1 MDRVLQGKIDD
12 LERAIQRLAL
22 LQAHD
27 AFCLLKNSIAMPKL
41 LYVLR
46 TSPCFDNILLDIFD
60 DTLRRGLS
68 LVLNVE
74 LSDKQWK
81 QANLPVHM
89 GGLGV
94 SSAGMLASSAFLAS
108 AAATLPL
115 QDAILARSVHREE
128 DPAMRSAILVWTEI
142 SQSTISA
149 NALKHVKKALDSPVT
164 ASVYQMLLAD
174 PHNTPIDAARL
185 RAMASEHAGD
195 FLHAAPITAV
205 GLRLSDEAI
214 RVAVDHRL

>member
-1 MDRVLQGKIDD
+1 M
-12 LERAIQRLAL
+12 
-22 LQAHD
+22 
-27 AFCLLKNSIAMPKL
+27 
-41 LYVLR
+41 
-46 TSPCFDNILLDIFD
+46 DIFD

-74 LSDKQWK
+74 LSNKQWK

-94 SSAGMLASSAFLAS
+94 RSAGMLASSAFLAS

-115 QDAILARSVHREE
+115 QDAILAWSVHGED

-142 SQSTISA
+142 SQSTIPA
-149 NALKHVKKALDSPVT
+149 NELKYVQKAWDSSVT
-164 ASVYQMLLAD
+164 ASVYQKLIAD

-185 RAMASEHAGD
+185 REVASEHAGD
-195 FLHAAPITAV
+195 WLHAAPITAV
-205 GLRLSDEAI
+205 
-214 RVAVDHRL
+214 